1 MLQSSAFFHV
11 LSAIRTS
18 SVMCQVLCSVP
29 VIKAKSIV
37 PGSAHSTLSMWLQ
50 HFTLSEI
57 YRPFTKLPV
66 GVLIPRY
73 SFKALHFGT
82 LFAPAVISTSDSML
96 QQLELIGFYRFI
108 EEKVVC
114 IENSLISLKPQQ
126 FNSSCRKECFQ
137 RSDLGQTLTGICWQS
152 IGVILNI
159 FIFHSLTGYL
169 LFTTTTI

>member
-1 MLQSSAFFHV
+1 MLQSSAFFSCIICNLYIFCDV
-11 LSAIRTS
+11 SG
-18 SVMCQVLCSVP
+18 P
-29 VIKAKSIV
+29 VFCPRYKGKKHCAWV
-37 PGSAHSTLSMWLQ
+37 CTQYSMWLQ

-114 IENSLISLKPQQ
+114 IENSLIPLKPQQ

-152 IGVILNI
+152 VGVILNI
-159 FIFHSLTGYL
+159 FIFHSLAGYL
-169 LFTTTTI
+169 LFTTTTV